1 METTQS
7 FHGFSSS
14 MRQKSWRGSFVFS
27 TYAFPYDMRESVTVL
42 LLFVGLESSVADS
55 QLLPSALF
63 VDSFARQFS
72 RNAIT
77 ILLTPGVTPMTVEM
91 VKNLR

>member
-1 METTQS
+1 
-7 FHGFSSS
+7 
-14 MRQKSWRGSFVFS
+14 MRVKV
-27 TYAFPYDMRESVTVL
+27 TITVL
-42 LLFVGLESSVADS
+42 LLLVGLESSVADS
-55 QLLPSALF
+55 LLLPSALF
-63 VDSFARQFS
+63 VASFARQFS